1 MDEKLF
7 CFLDVLGF
15 SSLVNGDEYEVG
27 DIFNRLYLI
36 SYVAMIDQKIRE
48 SRNIPSNISNPALK
62 MELSGFEN
70 YQWGSDSMFAYG
82 DCKDCDLFISQ
93 IAHFIYASFQ
103 QHIEYFS
110 NLNFSNLKK
119 KVPLLLLRGGIALG
133 EVNSVQMSAIF
144 NKTPS
149 HTVNVFGK
157 AVLKAISYEKKI
169 KGPRV
174 FFDDAV
180 HSKLCNSDT
189 KEFVVHPYD
198 IPNDEIYELLWPMIA
213 FQKDNLI
220 KHKATNELDALDKLL
235 GTAAYHFETYKS
247 KSDHEKSHIDELV
260 CLILRSAKQFYRVC
274 DRLDLLYGY
283 VEDLKTPNC
292 VPNMGNICPVCKVNW
307 DIEFRQYVINMFKRF
322 CLH

>member
-1 MDEKLF
+1 MAEKLF

-15 SSLVNGDEYEVG
+15 SSLVNGDEYEVS
-27 DIFNRLYLI
+27 DIFDRLHLI

-48 SRNIPSNISNPALK
+48 SRNIPSNISKPALK

-93 IAHFIYASFQ
+93 IAHFICASFQ

-110 NLNFSNLKK
+110 DLKK

-133 EVNSVQMSAIF
+133 EVNTVQMSAIF
-144 NKTPS
+144 NKTPNY
-149 HTVNVFGK
+149 TVNVFGK

-180 HSKLCNSDT
+180 HSKLCNSET
-189 KEFVVHPYD
+189 KDFVVHPYD
-198 IPNDEIYELLWPMIA
+198 IPNDGIYELLWPIIA

-247 KSDHEKSHIDELV
+247 KSDHEKSHFDELV

-292 VPNMGNICPVCKVNW
+292 VPNMGNICPVYKVNW
-307 DIEFRQYVINMFKRF
+307 DIEFRQYVINMFERF
-322 CLH
+322 CLY